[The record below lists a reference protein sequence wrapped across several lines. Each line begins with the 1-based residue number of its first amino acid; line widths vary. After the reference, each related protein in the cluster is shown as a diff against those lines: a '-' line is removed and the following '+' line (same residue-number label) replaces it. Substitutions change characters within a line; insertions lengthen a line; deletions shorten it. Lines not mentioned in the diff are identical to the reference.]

1 MRIGARY
8 ATLAGI
14 DIPHRSFT
22 RIKPEDTHMKSIS
35 IWSLVLAIAAT
46 SGCRDQS
53 TDVSHSS
60 VMQHI
65 TLQDN
70 RVGANSADGRT
81 AWIAADGTL
90 EVDGA
95 QVALEAGQQALAKK
109 YYEQTIELRD
119 QGISVGKNG
128 AKLAG
133 KAIGSV
139 LEGLS
144 KGNPDEIGP
153 KVEAEASAMEVQV
166 SRLCDQIGELQTT
179 QDALAAALPV
189 FRPYA
194 TIEDA
199 TAADCRSR

>member
-1 MRIGARY
+1 
-8 ATLAGI
+8 
-14 DIPHRSFT
+14 
-22 RIKPEDTHMKSIS
+22 MKLIF

-65 TLQDN
+65 TLQDG
-70 RVGANSADGRT
+70 RVGANSAYGDT

-90 EVDGA
+90 EIDGA
-95 QVALEAGQQALAKK
+95 QVPLEAGQQALAKQ
-109 YYEQTIELRD
+109 YYAQTIELRE
-119 QGISVGKNG
+119 QGIAVGKGG
-128 AKLAG
+128 ARVAG

-153 KVEAEASAMEVQV
+153 KVEAEASAMEVQA

-199 TAADCRSR
+199 TAGDCRSR